1 VTLPPSDAQS
11 SRLLPHHPKRQL
23 RPVPPGSATIPT
35 SSIPAQLPRT
45 PQFTMPPS
53 PLSPIGRSDKID
65 HSDEIDHDDRAID
78 FASHSWNL
86 ATGGLKTLTAKH
98 ELPSLLERHAIEQ
111 QLTKST
117 YAPDSASVPRSY
129 LFLLIILVCLV
140 IMLISGSIVLFV
152 MLQP

>member
-1 VTLPPSDAQS
+1 MTLPPSDAQS
-11 SRLLPHHPKRQL
+11 SRLLPPHPQRQL
-23 RPVPPGSATIPT
+23 RPVPVAPATIPT

-45 PQFTMPPS
+45 PQFTTPPS
-53 PLSPIGRSDKID
+53 PLSPIGL
-65 HSDEIDHDDRAID
+65 SDEIDHDDRAID

-86 ATGGLKTLTAKH
+86 ATGGLKTLTAKR

-111 QLTKST
+111 QLSNSRH
-117 YAPDSASVPRSY
+117 ALDSASVPRSY

>member
-1 VTLPPSDAQS
+1 MPNLRDSYRTILSDNFVLF
-11 SRLLPHHPKRQL
+11 RLLL
-23 RPVPPGSATIPT
+23 LLS
-35 SSIPAQLPRT
+35 LL
-45 PQFTMPPS
+45 
-53 PLSPIGRSDKID
+53 PLSLIGL
-65 HSDEIDHDDRAID
+65 SDEIDHDDRAID

-111 QLTKST
+111 QLPKST
-117 YAPDSASVPRSY
+117 YVLDSASVPRSY

>member
-1 VTLPPSDAQS
+1 MTLPPSDAQS
-11 SRLLPHHPKRQL
+11 SRLLPRHPTRQL
-23 RPVPPGSATIPT
+23 QPVPPTPAAIPT
-35 SSIPAQLPRT
+35 SFIPAQLCRN

-53 PLSPIGRSDKID
+53 PLSPIGL
-65 HSDEIDHDDRAID
+65 SDELDHDDRAID

-86 ATGGLKTLTAKH
+86 ATGGLKTLTAKR
-98 ELPSLLERHAIEQ
+98 ELPSLLEQ
-111 QLTKST
+111 QLPKST
-117 YAPDSASVPRSY
+117 HTLDSASVPRNY